1 MKQNRIAPP
10 DVFSSHKRASE
21 ILETSGC
28 RLVLI
33 EAIVLL
39 IVAAAL
45 HMVVIETAVTIA
57 DIGMAMGRQA
67 MEEIVYPSM
76 ILLLLLLGLLVDLP
90 LFIGFLR
97 LAAEIEATGEG
108 RLTTLFSSFSGARI
122 YRRSLR
128 LAWGYFAWVVLLV
141 VVAILSCAVVAV
153 SLSEQPLLTVAVGGV
168 LVVAELALFL
178 IPMMRAFPTLAIAL
192 DLRFSMRATRQ
203 RMRLMRERMPVSGWR
218 FFLSWLPRI
227 LLGILTFGILLIW
240 DTLPRMAVS
249 YFVQV
254 RRMNEMIIRSEENK
268 EHE

>member
-1 MKQNRIAPP
+1 MRKKRIAPP
-10 DVFSSHKRASE
+10 DVFASSRRASE
-21 ILETSGC
+21 ILASSGT
-28 RLVLI
+28 RLILI

-39 IVAAAL
+39 IVAMSL
-45 HMVVIETAVTIA
+45 HMVIVETATAVV
-57 DIGMAMGRQA
+57 DLLMPMGWHA
-67 MEEIVYPSM
+67 LDAIVYPSM
-76 ILLLLLLGLLVDLP
+76 ILLLLLLALFVDLP

-97 LAAEIEATGEG
+97 LAAQIEATGEG
-108 RLTTLFSSFSGARI
+108 QLATLFSSFSGKRI

-128 LAWGYFAWVVLLV
+128 LSWGYVAWVWLLV
-141 VVAILSCAVVAV
+141 AVAVITCAVVAV
-153 SLSEQPLLTVAVGGV
+153 SLPEQPLLAGLLCGI

-192 DLRFSMRATRQ
+192 DLRFSMREVRA
-203 RMRLMRERMPVSGWR
+203 RMRWMRARMPVSGWR
-218 FFLSWLPRI
+218 FLFSWLPRI

-240 DTLPRMAVS
+240 DTLPRMAIS